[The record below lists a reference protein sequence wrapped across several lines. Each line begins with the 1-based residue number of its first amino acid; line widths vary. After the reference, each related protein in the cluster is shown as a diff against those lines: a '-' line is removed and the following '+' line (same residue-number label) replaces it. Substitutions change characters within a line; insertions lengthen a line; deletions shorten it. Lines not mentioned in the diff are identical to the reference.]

1 MTELGPFFAQA
12 DGTLKANPWAWN
24 TEANVIFLEH
34 PVGVG
39 FSYSNDTKF
48 YNDITDEEDA
58 ADFYTFMKGWYSQ
71 FPEYASNPLWITG
84 ESYGGHYVPHFT
96 QKIAQE
102 NAAAAAGVAGAVHM
116 NIQGFM
122 VGNAWTVAELDN
134 AGAVFYD
141 WTHGLIS
148 DENYL
153 GIFKACNMSNVG
165 PLRRLKQG
173 GASFLPALQMSEA
186 ALAAAEAA
194 GHTFDQ
200 SCTYYQNAIF
210 ESFNNVD
217 IYDIYADVCVAA
229 DGTKQLKPQAAAML
243 KAAGRPVPTGG
254 LKVTGPTDDDD
265 SSATHAA
272 DNKGGCWSGY
282 EPCISSYVNTY
293 LNRADVQAAIH
304 ARPTQWTD
312 CSNIINYDRTSLLTS
327 MLPVYE
333 YLMSQNL
340 KLLVYSGDVD
350 AIVPITGTRTWIDAL
365 NLQTAEPWRPYMVH
379 DQVGG
384 FVQEY
389 KGLTFASVRNAGHL
403 VPGTRESLR
412 TPPPPAP
419 APLTPLPL
427 SCPPLRACTRTPH
440 VQGILERQALVGD
453 QALQQCSWT
462 DLLLPRTPSC
472 LSAPA
477 LQSQSHIFL
486 AVPSRPLLWAPAAPP
501 RAAVN
506 VCGNWPPCSSA
517 HTAPTCS
524 TWRMARLACS
534 SSAGLVHTFRK

>member
-1 MTELGPFFAQA
+1 MKCAGAILLACAAATALAANPDALIKDLPGWAGGSFDQYSGYITVNETQGRALFYWFVEATSNPQDKPVVVWTNGGPGCSSVGGGLMTELGPFFAQA

-403 VPGTRESLR
+403 VPGTQ
-412 TPPPPAP
+412 PAR
-419 APLTPLPL
+419 AHHMFKAFLNGKPL
-427 SCPPLRACTRTPH
+427 
-440 VQGILERQALVGD
+440 
-453 QALQQCSWT
+453 
-462 DLLLPRTPSC
+462 
-472 LSAPA
+472 
-477 LQSQSHIFL
+477 
-486 AVPSRPLLWAPAAPP
+486 
-501 RAAVN
+501 
-506 VCGNWPPCSSA
+506 
-517 HTAPTCS
+517 
-524 TWRMARLACS
+524 
-534 SSAGLVHTFRK
+534 